1 MTRILVVDDEEVVRE
16 LTVEIL
22 QRSGYKPHGV
32 PSAKDALELLDEE
45 AFDLVVSDVV
55 MPEMTGVE
63 FLYELR
69 KSRPSLPVVLMTGGS
84 KEPERATRAVEL
96 GACSLIY
103 KPFSNAELTDAV
115 SRRDPKFLV
124 VIDEFDSVDHVVEQ
138 LRAALADDGVAVR
151 GVHLDDVSAN

>member
-1 MTRILVVDDEEVVRE
+1 MRE

-22 QRSGYKPHGV
+22 RRSGHNTHGV
-32 PSAKDALELLDEE
+32 PSAKHALELLDNEL
-45 AFDLVVSDVV
+45 FDLIVSDVV

-69 KSRPSLPVVLMTGGS
+69 KRRLELPVVLMTGGS

-103 KPFSNAELTDAV
+103 KPFSNAELTAAV
-115 SRRDPKFLV
+115 S
-124 VIDEFDSVDHVVEQ
+124 
-138 LRAALADDGVAVR
+138 AAL
-151 GVHLDDVSAN
+151 HP